1 MVGEYRITGILG
13 RGGMGTVYSGI
24 HPVIE
29 KKVAIKVLTE
39 YSGRS
44 DAIDRFIQEARAA
57 NRIGHP
63 NIVDIF
69 SFGQLPD
76 GRHYFVMEFVPGN
89 PLTQF
94 LREKAPLV
102 FDEALPILR
111 GIAEGL
117 DAAHDKGIVH
127 RDLKPDNVFVIERP
141 GQALAVKILDFGIAK
156 LITPEEASRSKTRTG
171 TSMGTPLY
179 MSPEQCRGDKEVD
192 HRSDIYS
199 FGVIAYMAST
209 GRVPFDADS
218 HVDVIYMHVHAPP
231 PPPSVVSGV
240 PLPLESII
248 LRALAKRPDDRYQ
261 RLSHMLTDLQSLPD
275 EVHSWQPSG
284 RSDHNIT
291 PEASTRVN
299 AQTPSYIRA
308 PSSSLS
314 SPRRSSRMLLAGI
327 VGTLAVAAFAGWF
340 VLKARHKP
348 DIAEQVQASPTG
360 RFVLVS
366 DPSGAEVYIN
376 GQKHPETTPT
386 DVTGVTRGQRTMIE
400 LRKPGYKPWSD
411 RLSLALD
418 EEKRVVNATLVLEAP
433 PPGTLE
439 VKTNVKQATF
449 FLDGNKVGDKQS
461 DLALKDIASGVH
473 ILRVEAKGYAP
484 TDRTVQIVSN
494 KVNPVEIKLEHTGK
508 GGSSKPGGGSKD
520 DTINPFG
527 PK

>member
-1 MVGEYRITGILG
+1 MVGEYRVTGVLG

-76 GRHYFVMEFVPGN
+76 GRHYFVMEFVPGI

-94 LREKAPLV
+94 LREKAPLT
-102 FDEALPILR
+102 FDEAFPILR

-127 RDLKPDNVFVIERP
+127 RDLKPDNVFVTERP
-141 GQALAVKILDFGIAK
+141 GQAPGVKLLDFGIAK
-156 LITPEEASRSKTRTG
+156 LITPEDGSRTKTRTG

-199 FGVIAYMAST
+199 YGVITYMTFT

-218 HVDVIYMHVHAPP
+218 HVDIIYMHVHAPP
-231 PPPSVVSGV
+231 PPPSVITGV
-240 PLPLESII
+240 PLALESII
-248 LRALAKRPDDRYQ
+248 LRAMAKRPDDRYQ
-261 RLSHMLTDLQSLPD
+261 RLGHMLTDFLALPD
-275 EVHSWQPSG
+275 EVHQWQPSG
-284 RSDHNIT
+284 RPDHNIS

-299 AQTPSYIRA
+299 AHTPSYIRA
-308 PSSSLS
+308 PSSAF
-314 SPRRSSRMLLAGI
+314 PKRAGKSRAWLAGI
-327 VGTLAVAAFAGWF
+327 VAALAVAAFASWF
-340 VLKARHKP
+340 VLRARHKTDTVENGP
-348 DIAEQVQASPTG
+348 TPTTG

-376 GQKHPETTPT
+376 GQKQAEQTPME
-386 DVTGVTRGQRTMIE
+386 VASLPRGQRTMIE
-400 LRKPGYKPWSD
+400 LRKPGYKPWSE
-411 RLSLALD
+411 RRALALD
-418 EEKRVVNATLVLEAP
+418 EEKQVVTATLTLEAP

-449 FLDGNKVGDKQS
+449 ILDGKKVGEKQAE
-461 DLALKDIASGVH
+461 LALKDVASGVH
-473 ILRVEAKGYAP
+473 ILRVEAKGYVP
-484 TDRTVQIVSN
+484 TDRTVQIQPN
-494 KVNPVEIKLEHTGK
+494 NVNPFEIKLERTGHGGTGK
-508 GGSSKPGGGSKD
+508 PNGGSKD
-520 DTINPFG
+520 DTIDPFRQ
-527 PK
+527 K